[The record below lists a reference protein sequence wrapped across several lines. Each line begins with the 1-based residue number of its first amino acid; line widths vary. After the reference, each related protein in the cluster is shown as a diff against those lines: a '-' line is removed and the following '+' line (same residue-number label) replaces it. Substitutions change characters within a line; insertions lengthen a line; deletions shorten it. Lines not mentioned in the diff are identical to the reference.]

1 MAKLGLEHRLLA
13 TKKESA
19 AAQNRFIYYPDR
31 LVKMPGPGST
41 LLGTLS
47 SLMTEPV
54 FTGFVPGL
62 MREIFQRERP
72 PDLQDESVGSFV
84 SRRFGAKLADNIV
97 SAVLHGIYAGDAYQL
112 SIRSIL
118 PRLWETEGKYGSL
131 TRSFLGGLSGW
142 KPISQEDLGLVH
154 PQVETDISDWSIFT
168 FPNGI
173 GELVDAIAAVLEK
186 NDKVIIQK
194 NKRVAKLKLQRDS
207 SGQKVQIPSPIAT
220 NLTTCFFT
228 KIGFITAY

>member
-1 MAKLGLEHRLLA
+1 MSKLGLEHRLLA

-47 SLMTEPV
+47 SLRTEPT
-54 FTGFVPGL
+54 FTGVVPGL
-62 MREIFQRERP
+62 MREIFQPKRP

-97 SAVLHGIYAGDAYQL
+97 SAVIHGIYAGDAYQL

-131 TRSFLGGLSGW
+131 TRSIPSSLSGW
-142 KPISQEDLGLVH
+142 KPIPQKDLGLVKS
-154 PQVETDISDWSIFT
+154 QVVTDISDWSVFT

-173 GELVDAIAAVLEK
+173 GELVDAIAAELET
-186 NDKVIIQK
+186 NDKVVIQT
-194 NKRVAKLKLQRDS
+194 NRRVVKLKLRRDG
-207 SGQKVQIPSPIAT
+207 SGQKVQIPSQI
-220 NLTTCFFT
+220 FT
-228 KIGFITAY
+228 KLIP

>member
-1 MAKLGLEHRLLA
+1 MSRLGLEDRLLE

-31 LVKMPGPGST
+31 LVKMPGPGAT
-41 LLGTLS
+41 LLGTLN
-47 SLMTEPV
+47 SLRAEPI
-54 FTGFVPGL
+54 FSGLFPGL
-62 MREIFQRERP
+62 MGEIFQSKRP

-84 SRRFGAKLADNIV
+84 SRRFGTKLADNIV

-131 TRSFLGGLSGW
+131 ARSIPSGLSGW
-142 KPISQEDLGLVH
+142 KPIPREDLGAVQ
-154 PQVETDISDWSIFT
+154 PQVTADISNCSVFT

-173 GELVDAIAAVLEK
+173 GEVVDAIAAELEK
-186 NDKVIIQK
+186 NDKVVIRK
-194 NKRVAKLKLQRDS
+194 NRRVAKLKFQRDS
-207 SGQKVQIPSPIAT
+207 SGQEVQISAPIAT
-220 NLTTCFFT
+220 KMVPYFFT
-228 KIGFITAY
+228 KPCFLMT